1 MRRKRTCLMPIA
13 ALGAAAVLAPPAQGA
28 TITVTTNADEAPPVA
43 NGNCTL
49 REAVNAAKSNGSPVV
64 DACPNGDAGS
74 LDTIELGAG
83 TYSLTGTAGENSNQ
97 GGDLDIDARVGTEGP
112 LAIDGTAA
120 GVTVEGAFDDR
131 VLHHLSGELSLSDF
145 TVTGGGILSVS
156 DGQGVLSTGA
166 ALTLTRMTVT
176 ENSGPVSGGG
186 GGIAYLPAS
195 AGDLTIIDSQIT
207 ENGTSRTGGGLS
219 VSNADLEMTGSLVTG
234 NTVSNDSASGTT
246 GGGGIFFGGPGGAT
260 ITSSSI
266 SGNTV
271 QAVGTSNAKVTGGG
285 IMFHT
290 SAASLI
296 RDTTISGNQV
306 VENQPAALAPAGG
319 GIYHM
324 DTAGS
329 SPVRIVNSTISSNT
343 VTGDADGGSTPFFGG
358 GAFWS
363 SPNGAITDRIVHSTL
378 AENSSP
384 RGDALASYAFGGG
397 GITLQSSIVDD
408 QDGDATDTCVG
419 STVLSAG
426 YNVAMG
432 TTCVSGADLTDLPS
446 TDPELLPLGGFGG
459 VTDTSPPNVG
469 SPAVDLVPAVECD
482 DGAPL
487 PVLLGADQRGFPRPF
502 DGDADGSSDCDAGA
516 VEVIPCGGRNATR
529 VGGTGGDV
537 LSGTGENDV
546 FHGLGGNDT
555 LKGKGGKDRL
565 CGGNGKDG
573 LNGGGG
579 RDMLF
584 GDSGKDRCAGGPDK
598 DRAKGCEEKS
608 GIP

>member
-1 MRRKRTCLMPIA
+1 MLLA
-13 ALGAAAVLAPPAQGA
+13 VLGAAAVLAPVAQGA

-49 REAVNAAKSNGSPVV
+49 REAVNAAKSNGSPAV

-83 TYSLTGTAGENSNQ
+83 TYSLTGAAGEDSNQ
-97 GGDLDIDARVGTEGP
+97 GGDLDVDARVGMEGP

-120 GVTVEGAFDDR
+120 GVTVDVASTDR
-131 VLHHLSGELSLSDF
+131 VLHHLTGELSLSDF
-145 TVTGGGILSVS
+145 GVTGGGIPSVS
-156 DGQGVLSTGA
+156 DGQGILSTGA

-176 ENSGPVSGGG
+176 ENSSALSGGG

-195 AGDLTIIDSQIT
+195 PGELTIIDSQIT
-207 ENGTSRTGGGLS
+207 DNGTAETGGGIS
-219 VSNADLEMTGSLVTG
+219 IGNADLEMTGSLVAG
-234 NTVSNDSASGTT
+234 NTVSNDFGAGTT

-285 IMFHT
+285 IMFHS

-296 RDTTISGNQV
+296 RGTTISGNEV

-319 GIYHM
+319 GIYHL
-324 DTAGS
+324 DTGGS

-343 VTGDADGGSTPFFGG
+343 VTGDADGPNTSFFGG
-358 GAFWS
+358 GALWS

-378 AENSSP
+378 AENSAP

-408 QDGDATDTCVG
+408 QDGDVTDTCVG

-426 YNVAMG
+426 SNVAMG
-432 TTCVSGADLTDLPS
+432 TSCVSGSDLTDLPS

-482 DGAPL
+482 DGAPAPL
-487 PVLLGADQRGFPRPF
+487 LLGEDQRGFPRPF
-502 DGDADGSSDCDAGA
+502 DGDADGTSACDAGA
-516 VEVIPCGGRNATR
+516 VEVIACGGRNATR

-537 LSGTGENDV
+537 MSGTGEDDV

-579 RDMLF
+579 RDALF
-584 GDSGKDRCAGGPDK
+584 GDSGKDRCVGGPDR
-598 DRAKGCEEKS
+598 DRAKGCEDKS

>member
-1 MRRKRTCLMPIA
+1 MLLA
-13 ALGAAAVLAPPAQGA
+13 ALGAAAVLAPPALGA

-49 REAVNAAKSNGSPVV
+49 REAVNAAKSNGSPAV
-64 DACPNGDAGS
+64 DACTNGDAGS
-74 LDTIELGAG
+74 LDTIELGTG
-83 TYSLTGTAGENSNQ
+83 TYSLTGAAGEDSNQ

-120 GVTVEGAFDDR
+120 GVTVDGASSDR
-131 VLHHLSGELSLSDF
+131 LLHHLTGELSLSDF
-145 TVTGGGILSVS
+145 SVTGGGIPSTS
-156 DGQGVLSTGA
+156 DGQGILSTGV

-176 ENSGPVSGGG
+176 ENSGPPSVSGGG
-186 GGIAYLPAS
+186 GGIAYVPAS
-195 AGDLTIIDSQIT
+195 PGYLTIIDSQIT
-207 ENGTSRTGGGLS
+207 DNATGSTGGGVS
-219 VSNADLEMTGSLVTG
+219 VGNADLEMTGSLVAG
-234 NTVSNDSASGTT
+234 NTVSQDSGAGTT
-246 GGGGIFFGGPGGAT
+246 GGGGIYFGGPGGAT

-271 QAVGTSNAKVTGGG
+271 QAIGTSNAKVTGGG
-285 IMFHT
+285 IRFDS

-296 RDTTISGNQV
+296 RDTTISGNEV

-319 GIYHM
+319 GIYHL
-324 DTAGS
+324 DTGGS
-329 SPVRIVNSTISSNT
+329 SPIRIVNSTISSNT
-343 VTGDADGGSTPFFGG
+343 VTGDADGPNTAFFGG
-358 GAFWS
+358 GALWS

-378 AENSSP
+378 AENSAP

-408 QDGDATDTCVG
+408 QDGDVTDTCVG

-426 YNVAMG
+426 HNVSMG
-432 TTCVSGADLTDLPS
+432 TSCVSGADVTDLPS
-446 TDPELLPLGGFGG
+446 TDPDLLPLGAFGG

-482 DGAPL
+482 DGAPASL
-487 PVLLGADQRGFPRPF
+487 LLGEDQRGFPRPF
-502 DGDADGSSDCDAGA
+502 DGDADGTSACDAGA
-516 VEVIPCGGRNATR
+516 VEVIACGARNATR

-537 LSGTGENDV
+537 LSGTGEDDV

-573 LNGGGG
+573 LMGGGG
-579 RDMLF
+579 RDKLF
-584 GDSGKDRCAGGPDK
+584 GDSGKDRCVGGPDR
-598 DRAKGCEEKS
+598 DRAKGCEDKS